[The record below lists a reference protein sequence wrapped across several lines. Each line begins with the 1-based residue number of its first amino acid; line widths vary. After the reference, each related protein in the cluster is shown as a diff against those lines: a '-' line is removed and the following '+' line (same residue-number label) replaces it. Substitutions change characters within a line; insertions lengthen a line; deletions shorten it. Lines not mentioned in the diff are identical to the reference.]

1 MSSNVSPIRPN
12 PREESVRSS
21 DRTRPQNP
29 PKNDNFRKTMKDRSD
44 SKDEGEASAVED
56 HEEAP
61 SLFDLSKSKKSKS
74 ASTLSKRSSVKDS
87 ASDLT
92 PNRPVTAKE
101 GRDQGE
107 AQEQESS
114 LFASKEGQETTT
126 DMPQESMNDQL
137 LAAGDE
143 QPAVEESFQETETPP
158 PPLPGET
165 KKPVDQSQSLDA
177 LKRQAAAAALNH
189 PQKVKGEKE
198 DSSFERSTLGRTSK
212 KEKSGKG
219 EAARGEKSEARG
231 EIAGGVNASIQSAGF
246 QTEKA
251 QESKEATQ
259 SATIKELAT
268 QIVDRIQVM
277 RKDNETQTTITLKQ
291 PPVLAGATITL
302 TASDNAK
309 REFNISFA
317 NLSPDAKLLLDRK
330 LNEDSLTQTLERKG
344 IVVHVLTTSTQP
356 ESAIVV
362 DAGQASRDRQDQQQQ
377 QQEQQQRRQNFQS
390 AEEEEVT

>member
-21 DRTRPQNP
+21 DRTRPQNA
-29 PKNDNFRKTMKDRSD
+29 PKNDNFRKTMKDRSA
-44 SKDEGEASAVED
+44 SKDEGEHASAVDEN
-56 HEEAP
+56 EEPP
-61 SLFDLSKSKKSKS
+61 SLFDLSKSKKNKS
-74 ASTLSKRSSVKDS
+74 SSTLSKKSSVKDS

-101 GRDQGE
+101 GRSQGE
-107 AQEQESS
+107 DQEQESS
-114 LFASKEGQETTT
+114 SFASKEGA
-126 DMPQESMNDQL
+126 DIPQESTNDQL

-158 PPLPGET
+158 PPVPGET
-165 KKPVDQSQSLDA
+165 RKPVDQSTDA

-198 DSSFERSTLGRTSK
+198 DSSFEKSTLGRTSK
-212 KEKSGKG
+212 KEKSGKSEG
-219 EAARGEKSEARG
+219 ARGDKSEARG

-277 RKDNETQTTITLKQ
+277 RKDNETLTTITLKQ

-344 IVVHVLTTSTQP
+344 IIVHVLTTSTQP

-390 AEEEEVT
+390 PEEEEVT